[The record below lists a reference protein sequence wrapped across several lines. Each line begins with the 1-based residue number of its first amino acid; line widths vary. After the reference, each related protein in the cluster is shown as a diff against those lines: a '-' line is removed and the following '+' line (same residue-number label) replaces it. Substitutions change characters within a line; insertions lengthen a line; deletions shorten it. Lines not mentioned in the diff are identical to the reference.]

1 MKKILLVLVILI
13 TATLF
18 LGGCYI
24 CIDCICPPIQE
35 TVHPQVLETIP
46 LCDLL
51 EKYVRGWTPEAIPRE
66 MTLLFYD
73 LVSKADIEWALDKI
87 GAWGCCVD
95 PIYLVKLF
103 HELKGYELVPFGY
116 VEYPNNLIVNVVVCK
131 VGQEIKAF
139 LVMDRELQELIRD
152 PLIKKIVL

>member
-18 LGGCYI
+18 LTSCYV

-35 TVHPQVLETIP
+35 TVHPQVLDTIP

-51 EKYVRGWTPEAIPRE
+51 EKYVRGWTPEAMPRE
-66 MTLLFYD
+66 MTLLLYD

-87 GAWGCCVD
+87 GAWGCCID
-95 PIYLVKLF
+95 PIDLVELF
-103 HELKGYELVPFGY
+103 HELEGYKLVPFGY
-116 VEYPNNLIVNVVVCK
+116 VEYPNNVIVNVVVCK
-131 VGQEIKAF
+131 EEGKIKAF
-139 LVMDRELQELIRD
+139 LLIDGELKELICD